1 LRAEITLLQRCKS
14 SPDTLAM
21 GVDLFPLYGV
31 TQGSCG
37 LLLPQPSAT
46 VLVAGDAVASY
57 EHLAEGKVLSP
68 VFSLEQAQ
76 ESFKEVIEIADLIV
90 CGRDNVVQNPMRR

>member
-1 LRAEITLLQRCKS
+1 
-14 SPDTLAM
+14 M
-21 GVDLFPLYGV
+21 
-31 TQGSCG
+31 
-37 LLLPQPSAT
+37 
-46 VLVAGDAVASY
+46 
-57 EHLAEGKVLSP
+57 LSP

>member
-1 LRAEITLLQRCKS
+1 
-14 SPDTLAM
+14 M
-21 GVDLFPLYGV
+21 
-31 TQGSCG
+31 
-37 LLLPQPSAT
+37 
-46 VLVAGDAVASY
+46 LVAGDTVASY